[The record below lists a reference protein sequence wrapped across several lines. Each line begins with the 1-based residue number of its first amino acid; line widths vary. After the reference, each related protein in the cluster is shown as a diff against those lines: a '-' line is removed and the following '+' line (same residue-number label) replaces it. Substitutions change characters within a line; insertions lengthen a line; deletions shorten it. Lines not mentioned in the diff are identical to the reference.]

1 MPDKRVMEKP
11 VTLSVLI
18 NFFDKIVEP
27 RFIKLMDER
36 FLASESRMNQRFDD
50 LYRKYERLEQEY
62 VVISHQLK
70 RCDQLFEKLTSEISE
85 IKSRLSRIEQKLTP
99 PPTLPLERKLMDAE
113 LEGIKQELAAL
124 KERVQHLEHK

>member
-1 MPDKRVMEKP
+1 MMPDKRVMGKP

-18 NFFDKIVEP
+18 DFFDKIVEP

-62 VVISHQLK
+62 ILNEDK
-70 RCDQLFEKLTSEISE
+70 PKKNK
-85 IKSRLSRIEQKLTP
+85 KSLPETP
-99 PPTLPLERKLMDAE
+99 PKV
-113 LEGIKQELAAL
+113 KAL
-124 KERVQHLEHK
+124 